1 MEREK
6 ALMGFLLDSKE
17 SLSRFLAD
25 VERRALRMAQFASRN
40 TDEALD
46 LVQEAM
52 MKFAERYALR
62 PEEEW
67 PALFYRV
74 LQNRITDWHRRNMVR
89 KRIFGWLGRM
99 DEEEEGDPL
108 ARFADTKTPDPLEK
122 MLQSQAGLALEKA
135 IRTLPL
141 RQQQAFLLRAWEGMD
156 IAQTAAVMGCSEG
169 SIKTHYSRA
178 VNTLR
183 TLLEEFA
190 HE

>member
-1 MEREK
+1 
-6 ALMGFLLDSKE
+6 MGFSLDSKE
-17 SLSRFLAD
+17 SLNQFLAK
-25 VERRALRMAQFASRN
+25 VERKALRMARFASRN

-52 MKFAERYALR
+52 MKFAERYARR

-67 PALFYRV
+67 TVLFYRI

-89 KRIFGWLGRM
+89 KRLFRWFGQTEG
-99 DEEEEGDPL
+99 EEAEGDPL
-108 ARFADTKTPDPLEK
+108 DRIADNKTPGPFQKMRQLET
-122 MLQSQAGLALEKA
+122 GTALEKA
-135 IRTLPL
+135 IRSLPL
-141 RQQQAFLLRAWEGMD
+141 RQRQAFLLRAWEGLD
-156 IAQTAAVMGCSEG
+156 IAQTAKVMGCSEG

-183 TLLEEFA
+183 TQLEDFA